1 MSKKLEKMKTAEK
14 AAVRASLEAALV
26 RLNNNADL
34 FIENLLTE
42 TERLT
47 IGRRLLIAN
56 LILSGYTR
64 MEINERLNVS
74 PNMYAKIKR
83 WLDDEL
89 PQFESTTK
97 IERARIK
104 LKNKAKKIYID
115 PFSFAALQKKY
126 PMHFLLFTLSKELIN
141 RLES

>member
-1 MSKKLEKMKTAEK
+1 MSKKLGKMKIAEK
-14 AAVRASLEAALV
+14 TAVKASLEAAV
-26 RLNNNADL
+26 IRLNNNADS
-34 FIENLLTE
+34 FIDNLLTE

-89 PQFESTTK
+89 PDFESTTK
-97 IERARIK
+97 IERGRIK
-104 LKNKAKKIYID
+104 EKKMTGKVYLD

-126 PMHFLLFTLSKELIN
+126 PLHFLLFTLSKELIK

>member
-1 MSKKLEKMKTAEK
+1 MKTAEK
-14 AAVRASLEAALV
+14 TAVRASLEAAVV
-26 RLNNNADL
+26 RLNNDADL
-34 FIENLLTE
+34 VINNLLTD
-42 TERLT
+42 TERIT

-83 WLDDEL
+83 WIAEEL
-89 PQFESTTK
+89 PNFESATK
-97 IERARIK
+97 VERSRIK
-104 LKNKAKKIYID
+104 TKNKVEKPYID

-126 PMHFLLFTLSKELIN
+126 PMHYLLFTLSKELIK
-141 RLES
+141 RLEP